1 MTLKSFCPGRP
12 GASTD
17 DTIREVRDRS
27 KRREALLAAARGVFA
42 TEGYHLAR
50 VEDIAAAAKVAKGTF
65 YLYFPDKRSIFEE
78 LLTRITVALQG
89 AILTVDTGGDIA
101 AQVKHNIRGIVALFL
116 DDPTLSPLLLG
127 PAGVVD
133 AELHE
138 RVEEFFDRMRKF
150 LYTTLV
156 AGQRLG
162 IVADGDAHIYA
173 SFAMGALKEVVVE
186 AGARKRTRE
195 EVVDALF
202 RVLSVGFLRTDLPVR

>member
-1 MTLKSFCPGRP
+1 
-12 GASTD
+12 
-17 DTIREVRDRS
+17 VRDRS

-42 TEGYHLAR
+42 TKGYHLAR

-89 AILTVDTGGDIA
+89 AILTVDTSGDVE

-116 DDPTLSPLLLG
+116 DDPTLSQLLIG
-127 PAGVVD
+127 PRGAVD

-150 LYTTLV
+150 LHTSLV
-156 AGQRLG
+156 VGQRLG
-162 IVADGDAHIYA
+162 IVAEGDARIYA
-173 SFAMGALKEVVVE
+173 SFAMGALKEVLVE

-202 RVLSVGFLRTDLPVR
+202 RVLSVGFLRTDLPVSAR